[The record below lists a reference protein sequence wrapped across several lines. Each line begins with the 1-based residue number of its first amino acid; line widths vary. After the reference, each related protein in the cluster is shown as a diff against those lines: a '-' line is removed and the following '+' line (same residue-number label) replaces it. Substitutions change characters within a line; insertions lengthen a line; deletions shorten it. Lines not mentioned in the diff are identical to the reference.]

1 MSRNRLRS
9 RQRAF
14 LSTRM
19 KIAVGAAVSGLT
31 IFLLVIYFNFFDV
44 KDSKAFSS
52 GDYRSVASGNWEDA
66 TVWEVYDGK
75 EWNPALEPPGDGV
88 RKILVTNGQKM
99 VISDEIPINHL
110 VIDEGSQVS
119 IESNTIRISKFKNAG
134 GITCHGILELG
145 STILEGNGDFL
156 LGPTASLLIGSDAG
170 IDKKGNTGNIQ
181 MTGKKDFNKDATYVF
196 NGTVAQHTG
205 NGIPVILKNLV
216 IDNTS
221 GVTLDQPMQILS
233 RLQLNIGIL
242 NTSRHT
248 LTLGNS
254 SSAPC
259 AIESDEGSFTGNIK
273 VWYGLSNI
281 NQLQFPLSDGH
292 NRYRVGFSCT
302 QAVYQ
307 KGMIEFVYREG
318 IPNDLQK
325 SPFEARQVVVG
336 ITGKGHFSAMLSNG
350 SEEAWLQL
358 NSVKVTP
365 GADAAINWD
374 ILKKSDVAVAGVVP
388 APNGKVKAVSN
399 VLYGPVPFSSHLV
412 VRFYSDFKTTTTMQM
427 MSSKGKV
434 VQMEN
439 INAMQG
445 YNQFI
450 FNATD
455 KLTDGAYMI
464 QISNSS
470 EIHTFQVA
478 REIITATK
486 N

>member
-1 MSRNRLRS
+1 MKNKLRS
-9 RQRAF
+9 RQRAY

-19 KIAVGAAVSGLT
+19 KIAAAAAVSLLSV
-31 IFLLVIYFNFFDV
+31 FLLVIYFNFYDI
-44 KDSKAFSS
+44 KDTRAFAS

-66 TVWEVYDGK
+66 TVWEVYDGS
-75 EWNPALEPPGDGV
+75 EWIPALEPPGDGA
-88 RKILVTNGQKM
+88 RKILVTNGQKL
-99 VISDEIPINHL
+99 VISDEIPINQL
-110 VIDEGSQVS
+110 VIDEGSQVT
-119 IESNTIRISKFKNAG
+119 IESNTIRISKFKNSG
-134 GITCHGILELG
+134 GITCHGALELG
-145 STILEGNGDFL
+145 SAILEGNGDLL
-156 LGPTASLLIGSDAG
+156 LGPTATLMIGSDAG

-196 NGTVAQHTG
+196 NGSVAQHSG
-205 NGIPVILKNLV
+205 NGLPVIIKNLV
-216 IDNTS
+216 IQNAS
-221 GVTLDQPMQILS
+221 GVILDQSIQILS
-233 RLQLNIGIL
+233 RLQLNRGIL
-242 NTSRHT
+242 SSGRNTI
-248 LTLGNS
+248 TLGNS
-254 SSAPC
+254 STNTC
-259 AIESDEGSFTGNIK
+259 IIESEEGSLSGTVK
-273 VWYGLSNI
+273 AWYGVSNI

-292 NRYRVGFSCT
+292 NRYRIGFACT
-302 QAVYQ
+302 EPIYQ

-318 IPNDLQK
+318 IPNDLLK

-350 SEEAWLQL
+350 SEDAWLQL
-358 NSVKVTP
+358 NSIKTTP

-374 ILKKSDVAVAGVVP
+374 ILKKSDVTVTGVVP
-388 APNGKVKAVSN
+388 APNGKVKTVSN

-412 VRFYSDFKTTTTMQM
+412 VRFYSDNKTTTTMQM

-434 VQMEN
+434 VQLEN
-439 INAMQG
+439 INVMQG

-478 REIITATK
+478 REIITAVK